1 MRVRTKYNVNYVF
14 ISKDAMFM
22 YNTGYCMSNIYNNSM
37 MVDFNHRNFSK
48 ILSLVKSYRSNK

>member
-1 MRVRTKYNVNYVF
+1 MRIRTKYNVNYVF

-37 MVDFNHRNFSK
+37 MKGINHPSFYK
-48 ILSLVKSYRSNK
+48 ILSLVKSYRLNK